1 MGGGEEGLAAH
12 RRGDAAMGWCSAVP
26 SSPGM
31 ISSSGE
37 LQTLVLRVAPTASS
51 SSSFSPPSFSSGV
64 VVLAV
69 PRSGGAGQEGRLGH
83 PRYRFIGG
91 RRPLMA
97 WISTNGEG

>member
-31 ISSSGE
+31 IFSSGE
-37 LQTLVLRVAPTASS
+37 LQTPVARAAPAASS